1 MRIDTLPALLRQ
13 ALLATLAGRSAA
25 DGTGFSATAAT
36 GGDPTGGPA
45 PRPVA
50 AMPQPATSV
59 QMLVALAAI
68 DPAVERRRRQAVAA
82 ERGLTLLD
90 QLDREVAQGAAAPE
104 ALVALAAWTRDFT
117 LPEDPQLADIARA
130 VELRVRVELARHDV
144 IA

>member
-1 MRIDTLPALLRQ
+1 MRIDTLPVVLRQ

-25 DGTGFSATAAT
+25 DGAGFSATAAT
-36 GGDPTGGPA
+36 APDPAGGPA

-59 QMLVALAAI
+59 QM
-68 DPAVERRRRQAVAA
+68 
-82 ERGLTLLD
+82 
-90 QLDREVAQGAAAPE
+90 
-104 ALVALAAWTRDFT
+104 LVALAAWTRDFT